1 MMKRN
6 SDGTWRN
13 ARKPATASD
22 AVQRARWVEAETLR
36 LKQVGFSFDTI
47 AEQITNVGRGLAAS
61 LVPIPNGVSFPPEY
75 CITKQAC
82 HKALKRALAREPA
95 AAVDQLRKLD
105 NLRTEE
111 MLIGLQPGIRKGN
124 PRSVEVGVKVLS
136 HMAKINGYAAPQL
149 HELTGKDGAPLTL
162 VQLLEAVGPIS
173 EDDNGNDK

>member
-1 MMKRN
+1 M
-6 SDGTWRN
+6 SSN
-13 ARKPATASD
+13 AS
-22 AVQRARWVEAETLR
+22 V
-36 LKQVGFSFDTI
+36 
-47 AEQITNVGRGLAAS
+47 TNLAIDRTC
-61 LVPIPNGVSFPPEY
+61 V
-75 CITKQAC
+75 
-82 HKALKRALAREPA
+82 REPGEPHDA
-95 AAVDQLRKLD
+95 PLGAGLMRKLD